1 MIQYGIAE
9 LQSNRFQTTIAP
21 KTEDLLGLRMGA
33 LVRAIYDTH
42 SVRTKPEINLGG
54 FGASHDPVGGVYTC
68 LGFNFAPKTEDL
80 LWEID
85 HYHSDVSVYSLFVQG
100 LQNCI

>member
-1 MIQYGIAE
+1 M
-9 LQSNRFQTTIAP
+9 
-21 KTEDLLGLRMGA
+21 
-33 LVRAIYDTH
+33 RAIYDTH

-85 HYHSDVSVYSLFVQG
+85 HYHSDVSVDTNGFYEQFGRIFSQ
-100 LQNCI
+100 ID

>member
-1 MIQYGIAE
+1 MW
-9 LQSNRFQTTIAP
+9 S
-21 KTEDLLGLRMGA
+21 

-54 FGASHDPVGGVYTC
+54 FGPSYDPVGGVYTC
-68 LGFNFAPKTEDL
+68 LGFNFVPKTEHF

-85 HYHSDVSVYSLFVQG
+85 HYHSDVSVQ
-100 LQNCI
+100 

>member
-1 MIQYGIAE
+1 M
-9 LQSNRFQTTIAP
+9 
-21 KTEDLLGLRMGA
+21 RMGA

-85 HYHSDVSVYSLFVQG
+85 HYHSDVSVNLLYLENKNSLKKRMTRMFREM
-100 LQNCI
+100 

>member
-1 MIQYGIAE
+1 M
-9 LQSNRFQTTIAP
+9 
-21 KTEDLLGLRMGA
+21 
-33 LVRAIYDTH
+33 RAIYDTH

-85 HYHSDVSVYSLFVQG
+85 HYHSDVSVTFKFFRISWNFRGFYRK
-100 LQNCI
+100 